1 MKVIDILLDLKRK
14 GGTMKKTNSHYIL
27 SIDIATVI
35 KAAFTFFA
43 ALLSVFSLVGILTTF
58 QNEYR
63 LSSNS
68 VNKATKNI
76 SGAVLYHL
84 FTMENKL
91 FLKEEP
97 KDIRVPSLNE
107 VLFQFAT
114 NIKMK
119 DHRSLLGREIPG
131 FSIYDG
137 YILVAGKGTNYTNLP
152 IESEPPKEVLSKDKE
167 APLKNTKELDTED
180 KQTPP
185 LSPNEKQTVYLYFT
199 HTHESYLPYLNGVD
213 DPAAAQNS
221 KLNVTKVGEIL
232 KNKLEERGIGTYVD
246 KTDVVNLLNKRGWDY
261 GLAYQ
266 ESRQVVLSAMKH
278 HRDLQY
284 FIDIHRDSQRKNAT
298 TTQIN
303 GKSYAKIA
311 FIIGAEHPNYEK
323 NAALATEL
331 HKRLEKKYPGLSR
344 GVIVKQGKNT
354 NGKFNQDLS
363 SKAFLIEV
371 GGVDN
376 TMDEITRACDA
387 FADAFSD
394 YYWHAEK
401 VNQSGKTQR
410 SKQ

>member
-1 MKVIDILLDLKRK
+1 
-14 GGTMKKTNSHYIL
+14 MKKTNSHYIL
-27 SIDIATVI
+27 SIDIATIV

-119 DHRSLLGREIPG
+119 DQRSLLGREIPG

-152 IESEPPKEVLSKDKE
+152 IESEPPKEVLSKEKE
-167 APLKNTKELDTED
+167 APLKNTKDLETEK
-180 KQTPP
+180 KQNPP
-185 LSPNEKQTVYLYFT
+185 LSTNEKQTVYLYFT
-199 HTHESYLPYLNGVD
+199 HTHESYLPYLNGVN
-213 DPAAAQNS
+213 DPDAAQNS

-232 KNKLEERGIGTYVD
+232 KSKLEEKGIGTYVD
-246 KTDVVNLLNKRGWDY
+246 KTDIVDLLNKRGWDY

-266 ESRQVVLSAMKH
+266 ESRQVVASAMKR

-298 TTQIN
+298 TTRIH

-331 HKRLEKKYPGLSR
+331 HKRLEKNILGYQEGLS
-344 GVIVKQGKNT
+344 
-354 NGKFNQDLS
+354 S
-363 SKAFLIEV
+363 SKA
-371 GGVDN
+371 
-376 TMDEITRACDA
+376 
-387 FADAFSD
+387 
-394 YYWHAEK
+394 
-401 VNQSGKTQR
+401 KTQTENSTKICR
-410 SKQ
+410 TKHF

>member
-1 MKVIDILLDLKRK
+1 
-14 GGTMKKTNSHYIL
+14 MKKTNSHYIL
-27 SIDIATVI
+27 SIDIATIV

-119 DHRSLLGREIPG
+119 DQRSLLGREIPG

-152 IESEPPKEVLSKDKE
+152 IESEPPKEVLSKEKE
-167 APLKNTKELDTED
+167 APLKNTKDLETEK
-180 KQTPP
+180 KQNPP
-185 LSPNEKQTVYLYFT
+185 LSTNEKQTVYLYFT
-199 HTHESYLPYLNGVD
+199 HTHESYLPYLNGVN
-213 DPAAAQNS
+213 DPDAAQNS

-232 KNKLEERGIGTYVD
+232 KSKLEDKGIGTYVD
-246 KTDVVNLLNKRGWDY
+246 KTDIVDLLNKRGWDY

-266 ESRQVVLSAMKH
+266 ESRQVVASAMKR

-298 TTQIN
+298 TTRIH

-363 SKAFLIEV
+363 DKAFLIEV

-376 TMDEITRACDA
+376 TMDEITRACEA

-394 YYWHAEK
+394 YYWQAEK
-401 VNQSGKTQR
+401 VNQSGETQR